1 MSLLDDDLDI
11 DLNIFEHIIKEF
23 VLTIL
28 NDSFEIREVI
38 FEECCWKYIV
48 KEPHKYYVYIKV
60 WRGVLYIHIGKI
72 HESLCGQKYGV
83 DSPYTLVRFFNKRL
97 NLKQILNL

>member
-11 DLNIFEHIIKEF
+11 DLNIYKYIIEEF
-23 VLTIL
+23 VLTSL
-28 NDSFEIREVI
+28 NDSFEIHEVI
-38 FEECCWKYIV
+38 FEECRWEYIV
-48 KEPHKYYVYIKV
+48 KEPHIYYVYIKV

-72 HESLCGQKYGV
+72 HEYLYDQKYGIG
-83 DSPYTLVRFFNKRL
+83 SPYTLLRFPIKNI